1 MKPKKITR
9 EQLGIWPSSG
19 AFRTEEGLSALLT
32 RCTTLEPL
40 PIPWIP
46 VLYNAR
52 RHPAETMMYILE
64 HYDIS
69 NPPWSATGVGILSLF
84 LDCHYSLTF
93 PRALPT
99 ELKGVAV

>member
-1 MKPKKITR
+1 MK
-9 EQLGIWPSSG
+9 QQ
-19 AFRTEEGLSALLT
+19 TERALSAF
-32 RCTTLEPL
+32 LEYAALDPF

-52 RHPAETMMYILE
+52 RHPAETMMYIME

-69 NPPWSATGVGILSLF
+69 NQPWSAEGVGILSLF
-84 LDCHYSLTF
+84 LDCNYSLAF